1 MVTIEIIDLP
11 ACKWLAALVPTVWLT
26 DYSPVGSAH
35 PGEGEGREAERG
47 ERGREK
53 AGKPGMKLDENEDR
67 SKNEWR
73 RGQTVKMEIM

>member
-1 MVTIEIIDLP
+1 VTIEIIDLP

-35 PGEGEGREAERG
+35 PGEGRGREGRE
-47 ERGREK
+47 GREK
-53 AGKPGMKLDENEDR
+53 EGKPGMKLDENEER

-73 RGQTVKMEIM
+73 GGETVKMEIM

>member
-35 PGEGEGREAERG
+35 PGEGRGEGRG
-47 ERGREK
+47 GGRRR
-53 AGKPGMKLDENEDR
+53 EN
-67 SKNEWR
+67 
-73 RGQTVKMEIM
+73 QA